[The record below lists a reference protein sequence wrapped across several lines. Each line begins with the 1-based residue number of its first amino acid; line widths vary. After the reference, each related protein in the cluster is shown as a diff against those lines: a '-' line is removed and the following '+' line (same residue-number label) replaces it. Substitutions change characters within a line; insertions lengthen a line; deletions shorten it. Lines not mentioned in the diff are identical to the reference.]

1 MRIELRKTPRT
12 PQQLAISYHR
22 KSTDNPDK
30 NPIAGTLLDLGDG
43 GASLL
48 VETPLGIDEQLRLE
62 GHPKL
67 NGACNCVVR
76 WVRKLPENYQLGVQ
90 FL

>member
-12 PQQLAISYHR
+12 PQQFAISYHR
-22 KSTDNPDK
+22 KSTDK
-30 NPIAGTLLDLGDG
+30 NAPPLPGTLLDLGDG

-48 VETPLGIDEQLRLE
+48 VEKPLGIDEQLRLE
-62 GHPKL
+62 GHPQL

>member
-12 PQQLAISYHR
+12 AQQSVVSYQKKASH
-22 KSTDNPDK
+22 KKEQPTV
-30 NPIAGTLLDLGDG
+30 GTMLDLGDG

-48 VETPLGIDEQLRLE
+48 VDKPLGIDEQLRLE
-62 GHPKL
+62 GHPEL
-67 NGACNCVVR
+67 DTPRNCVVR